1 MPLPIALF
9 LITLAFFGFS
19 SGSVVA
25 RVGSE
30 TINRE
35 ELYSYFDSYW
45 REILHLPI
53 ARATKEDVQNFLV
66 ELVRSRVIRQEAKKM
81 GISLKESEVQ
91 DYIQKNIGSKSLSSI
106 ALEFIKTE
114 LLVDKI
120 AERLSSGF
128 EVTENQLVAYYYL
141 NLRDFKMPA
150 QVRLE
155 RFVSDSLDTANELYY
170 RLSKGINFWDD
181 IKGVRKGEAVWYS
194 MQALPDVLKTQLGPY
209 EMGSVS
215 KPIQTEAGYVIFR
228 LVGKRNEGILSLEE
242 AKPIVRA
249 KLIRE
254 KKQEVLKEWLEKTL
268 KNYRVEFYFSRL

>member
-66 ELVRSRVIRQEAKKM
+66 ELVRSRVIKQEAKKM

-155 RFVSDSLDTANELYY
+155 RFVADSLDTANELYY